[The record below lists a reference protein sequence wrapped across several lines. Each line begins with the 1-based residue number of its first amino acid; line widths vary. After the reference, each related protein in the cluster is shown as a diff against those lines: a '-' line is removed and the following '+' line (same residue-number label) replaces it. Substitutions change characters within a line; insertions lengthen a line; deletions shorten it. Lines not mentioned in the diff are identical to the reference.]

1 MDKAMSEVAASLKTM
16 QETIVALSEEWN
28 GGKGSKG
35 EINATIKGL
44 CNRIKN
50 MGNNLRSLLRA

>member
-16 QETIVALSEEWN
+16 QEAIVALSEEWN

-35 EINATIKGL
+35 EINSTIKGL
-44 CNRIKN
+44 CNQIKN
-50 MGNNLRSLLRA
+50 MGEQ